1 MDSYILKPFNPRPD
15 PRPLTHYR
23 CQQSHEEGTASGT
36 YEAEGPKTWPKR
48 LMQSFRF
55 DHVLDDEAEGEAPA
69 PNMLTR
75 LKRATSKMWISGGG
89 ATSSKH
95 IMLNNDHGW
104 FKDGSKV
111 SGLAVE
117 RNDM

>member
-1 MDSYILKPFNPRPD
+1 MGSFVQNPSIHNLIRD
-15 PRPLTHYR
+15 HLFCSCT
-23 CQQSHEEGTASGT
+23 QSHEEETAGGTH
-36 YEAEGPKTWPKR
+36 EAAGPKSWSKR
-48 LMQSFRF
+48 LMRSFRF
-55 DHVLDDEAEGEAPA
+55 DHVLDDEAEGDAPAAPA

-111 SGLAVE
+111 RIRTNSEA
-117 RNDM
+117 